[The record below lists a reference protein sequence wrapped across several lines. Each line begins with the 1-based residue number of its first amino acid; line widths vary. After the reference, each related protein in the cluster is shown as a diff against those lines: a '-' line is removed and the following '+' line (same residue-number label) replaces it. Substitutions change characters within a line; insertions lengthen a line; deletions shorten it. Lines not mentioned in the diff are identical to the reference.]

1 MVERLNGIE
10 KVRGSTPLISTNKK
24 TSQTYHFVK
33 SGTIV
38 LGLPKGSLQESTFA
52 LFKRAGFDV
61 SCSSRSYIPSIND
74 DEIACRLLRP
84 QEMSRYV
91 ELGLLDAGICGY
103 DWVYE
108 NGSDVREICELN
120 YSKSTANPVRWV
132 LAVPNDSKIKTVK
145 DLEGKRISTEAIG
158 LTKRYLKKHGVKADV
173 EFSWGATEVKAPE
186 LVDAIV
192 DLTETGSSLRAN
204 NLRIVDTILVST
216 TRFIANK
223 DSWKSPA
230 KRRKLEQLQM
240 LLTGALEARRRVLLK
255 CNAPSKSLD
264 KVTSIMPSLHAPT
277 VNALHGGDWFAVE
290 SVVEE
295 GLVRDLIPRLI
306 AAGATGIIELP
317 LNKII
322 Y

>member
-1 MVERLNGIE
+1 MA
-10 KVRGSTPLISTNKK
+10 
-24 TSQTYHFVK
+24 
-33 SGTIV
+33 IV

-52 LFKRAGFDV
+52 LFKRAGFVV
-61 SCSSRSYIPSIND
+61 SCSSRSYYPSID
-74 DEIACRLLRP
+74 DEEIKCRLLRP

-108 NGSDVREICELN
+108 NGSDVVDVCELS
-120 YSKSTANPVRWV
+120 YSKATSNPVRWV

-145 DLEGKRISTEAIG
+145 DLKGKRISTEAIG
-158 LTKRYLKKHGVKADV
+158 IVKRYLKANGVKADV

-204 NLRIVDTILVST
+204 NLRIVDTILTST
-216 TRFIANK
+216 TRLIANK
-223 DSWKSPA
+223 KAWRDKA
-230 KRRKLEQLQM
+230 KRAKIEQLKM
-240 LLTGALEARRRVLLK
+240 LLTAALDAQKRVLIKL
-255 CNAPSKSLD
+255 NAPEKKLE
-264 KVTSIMPSLHAPT
+264 KITAALPALHAPT
-277 VNALHGGDWFAVE
+277 VNRLNDADWFAVE

-295 GLVRDLIPRLI
+295 RLVRDLVPVLK

-322 Y
+322 F

>member
-1 MVERLNGIE
+1 M
-10 KVRGSTPLISTNKK
+10 S
-24 TSQTYHFVK
+24 
-33 SGTIV
+33 IV

-52 LFKRAGFDV
+52 LFKRAGFTV
-61 SCSSRSYIPSIND
+61 TCSSRSYVPSID
-74 DEIACRLLRP
+74 DEEIKCRLLRP

-108 NGSDVREICELN
+108 NGSDVHEICELN
-120 YSKSTANPVRWV
+120 YSKATTNPVRWV

-145 DLEGKRISTEAIG
+145 DLQGKRISTEAVG
-158 LTKRYLKKHGVKADV
+158 LVKRYLKKNKVSADV

-204 NLRIVDTILVST
+204 NLRIVDTILTST

-223 DSWKSPA
+223 AAWKCKA
-230 KRRKLEQLQM
+230 KRAKLEQLQM
-240 LLTGALEARRRVLLK
+240 LLTGALEAQRRVLLK
-255 CNAPSKSLD
+255 CNAPEKGLQ
-264 KVTSIMPSLHAPT
+264 KVVKVMPALHAPT
-277 VNALHGGDWFAVE
+277 VNKLDGGDWFAVE

-295 GLVRDLIPRLI
+295 KQVRDLIPRLT

-317 LNKII
+317 LNKVIF
-322 Y
+322 

>member
-1 MVERLNGIE
+1 MA
-10 KVRGSTPLISTNKK
+10 
-24 TSQTYHFVK
+24 
-33 SGTIV
+33 IV

-52 LFKRAGFDV
+52 LFKRAGFNV
-61 SCSSRSYIPSIND
+61 SCSSRSYYPSID
-74 DEIACRLLRP
+74 DEEIKCRLLRP

-108 NGSDVREICELN
+108 NGSDVVDVCELN
-120 YSKSTANPVRWV
+120 YSKATSNPVRWV

-145 DLEGKRISTEAIG
+145 DLKGKRISTEALGIVN
-158 LTKRYLKKHGVKADV
+158 RDLKANGVKANV

-204 NLRIVDTILVST
+204 NLRIVDTILTST
-216 TRFIANK
+216 TRLIANK
-223 DSWKSPA
+223 KAWKDKA
-230 KRRKLEQLQM
+230 KRAKIEQLKM
-240 LLTGALEARRRVLLK
+240 LLTAALDAQKRVLIKL
-255 CNAPSKSLD
+255 NAPAKKLE
-264 KVTSIMPSLHAPT
+264 KITAALPALHAPT
-277 VNALHGGDWFAVE
+277 VNKLNDADWYAVE

-295 GLVRDLIPRLI
+295 RQVRDLVPVLK

-322 Y
+322 F

>member
-1 MVERLNGIE
+1 MA
-10 KVRGSTPLISTNKK
+10 
-24 TSQTYHFVK
+24 
-33 SGTIV
+33 IV

-52 LFKRAGFDV
+52 LFKRAGFTV
-61 SCSSRSYIPSIND
+61 TCSSRSYIPSID
-74 DEIACRLLRP
+74 DPEIKCRLLRP

-108 NGSDVREICELN
+108 NGSDVQEVCELN
-120 YSKSTANPVRWV
+120 YSKATSNPVRWV
-132 LAVPNDSKIKTVK
+132 LAVPNDSKIKSVK
-145 DLEGKRISTEAIG
+145 DLAGKRISSEAVG
-158 LTKRYLKKHGVKADV
+158 LVKRYLKQNGVKADV

-204 NLRIVDTILVST
+204 NLRIVDTILTST

-223 DSWKSPA
+223 KAWKNRA
-230 KRRKLEQLQM
+230 KRAKLEQLKM
-240 LLTGALEARRRVLLK
+240 LLTGALDAQKRVLLK
-255 CNAPSKSLD
+255 LNAPAQKLD
-264 KVTSIMPSLHAPT
+264 TVTAALPALHAPT
-277 VNALHGGDWFAVE
+277 VSKLSDPDWFAVE

-295 GLVRDLIPRLI
+295 RLVRDLIPVLR

-317 LNKII
+317 LNKVIF
-322 Y
+322 

>member
-1 MVERLNGIE
+1 MA
-10 KVRGSTPLISTNKK
+10 
-24 TSQTYHFVK
+24 
-33 SGTIV
+33 IV

-52 LFKRAGFDV
+52 LFKRAGFNV
-61 SCSSRSYIPSIND
+61 SCSSRSYIPTID
-74 DEIACRLLRP
+74 DEEIKCRLLRP

-91 ELGLLDAGICGY
+91 ELGLLDAGICGF

-108 NGSDVREICELN
+108 NGSDVQEICELN
-120 YSKSTANPVRWV
+120 YSKATSNPVRWV

-145 DLEGKRISTEAIG
+145 DLEGKRISTEAMG
-158 LTKRYLKKHGVKADV
+158 LVKRYLKQHGVKADV

-204 NLRIVDTILVST
+204 NLRIVDTILTST

-223 DSWKSPA
+223 KSWKD
-230 KRRKLEQLQM
+230 KRKRAKLEQLKM
-240 LLTGALEARRRVLLK
+240 LLTGALEAQRRVLLK
-255 CNAPSKSLD
+255 CNAPEKSLK
-264 KVTSIMPSLHAPT
+264 KVTEILPALHAPT
-277 VNALHGGDWFAVE
+277 VNKLNGEGWYAIE

-295 GLVRDLIPRLI
+295 REVRNLIPRLTS
-306 AAGATGIIELP
+306 AGATGIIELP

-322 Y
+322 F

>member
-1 MVERLNGIE
+1 MA
-10 KVRGSTPLISTNKK
+10 
-24 TSQTYHFVK
+24 
-33 SGTIV
+33 IV

-52 LFKRAGFDV
+52 LFKRAGFNV
-61 SCSSRSYIPSIND
+61 TCSSRSYTPSID
-74 DEIACRLLRP
+74 DEEIKCRLLRP

-108 NGSDVREICELN
+108 NGSDVQEICELN
-120 YSKSTANPVRWV
+120 YSKATSNPVRWV

-145 DLEGKRISTEAIG
+145 DLKGKRISTEAIG
-158 LTKRYLKKHGVKADV
+158 LVKRYLKKHGVKADV

-192 DLTETGSSLRAN
+192 DLTETGSSP
-204 NLRIVDTILVST
+204 T

-223 DSWKSPA
+223 KSWKNAA
-230 KRRKLEQLQM
+230 KRAKLEQLKM
-240 LLTGALEARRRVLLK
+240 LLTGALEAQRRVLLK
-255 CNAPSKSLD
+255 CNAPAKTLE
-264 KVTSIMPSLHAPT
+264 KVVKVMPALHAPT
-277 VNALHGGDWFAVE
+277 VNKLSGGDWYAVE

-295 GLVRDLIPRLI
+295 KQVRDLIPQLTKN
-306 AAGATGIIELP
+306 GATGIIELP

-322 Y
+322 F

>member
-1 MVERLNGIE
+1 MA
-10 KVRGSTPLISTNKK
+10 
-24 TSQTYHFVK
+24 
-33 SGTIV
+33 IV

-52 LFKRAGFDV
+52 LFKRAGFAV
-61 SCSSRSYIPSIND
+61 SCSSRSYYPSID
-74 DEIACRLLRP
+74 DEEIKCRLLRP

-108 NGSDVREICELN
+108 NGSDVVDICELN
-120 YSKSTANPVRWV
+120 YSKATSNPVRWV

-145 DLEGKRISTEAIG
+145 DLKGKRISTEALGIVN
-158 LTKRYLKKHGVKADV
+158 RYLKANGVKANV

-204 NLRIVDTILVST
+204 NLRIVDTILPST
-216 TRFIANK
+216 TRLIANK
-223 DSWKSPA
+223 KAWKDKA
-230 KRRKLEQLQM
+230 KRAKIEQLKM
-240 LLTGALEARRRVLLK
+240 LLTAALDAQKRVLIKL
-255 CNAPSKSLD
+255 NAPAKKLE
-264 KVTSIMPSLHAPT
+264 KITAALPALHAPT
-277 VNALHGGDWFAVE
+277 VNKLNDADWYAVE

-295 GLVRDLIPRLI
+295 RLVRDLVPVLKV
-306 AAGATGIIELP
+306 AGATGIIELP

-322 Y
+322 F

>member
-1 MVERLNGIE
+1 MA
-10 KVRGSTPLISTNKK
+10 
-24 TSQTYHFVK
+24 
-33 SGTIV
+33 IV

-52 LFKRAGFDV
+52 LFKRAGFNV
-61 SCSSRSYIPSIND
+61 SCSSRSYIPTID
-74 DEIACRLLRP
+74 DEEIKCRLLRP

-91 ELGLLDAGICGY
+91 ELGLLDAGICGF

-108 NGSDVREICELN
+108 NGSDVQEICELN
-120 YSKSTANPVRWV
+120 YSKATSNPVRWV

-145 DLEGKRISTEAIG
+145 DLEGKRISTEAMG
-158 LTKRYLKKHGVKADV
+158 LVKRYLKQHGVKADV

-204 NLRIVDTILVST
+204 NLRIVDTILTST

-223 DSWKSPA
+223 KSWKDKQ
-230 KRRKLEQLQM
+230 KRAKLEQLKM
-240 LLTGALEARRRVLLK
+240 LLTGALEAQRRVLLK
-255 CNAPSKSLD
+255 CNAPEKSLK
-264 KVTSIMPSLHAPT
+264 KVTEILPALHAPT
-277 VNALHGGDWFAVE
+277 VNKLNGEGWYAIE

-295 GLVRDLIPRLI
+295 REVRNLIPRLTS
-306 AAGATGIIELP
+306 AGATGIIELP

-322 Y
+322 F

>member
-1 MVERLNGIE
+1 M
-10 KVRGSTPLISTNKK
+10 S
-24 TSQTYHFVK
+24 
-33 SGTIV
+33 IV

-52 LFKRAGFDV
+52 LFKRAGFNV
-61 SCSSRSYIPSIND
+61 TCSSRSYTPSID
-74 DEIACRLLRP
+74 DEEIKCRLLRP

-91 ELGLLDAGICGY
+91 ELGLLDAGICGW

-108 NGSDVREICELN
+108 NGSDVQEICELN
-120 YSKSTANPVRWV
+120 YSKATSNPVRWV
-132 LAVPNDSKIKTVK
+132 LAVPNDSKIKSVK
-145 DLEGKRISTEAIG
+145 DLAGKRISTEAVG
-158 LTKRYLKKHGVKADV
+158 LVKRYLKKNHVKADV

-223 DSWKSPA
+223 ASWRNRA
-230 KRRKLEQLQM
+230 KRAKLEQLRT
-240 LLTGALEARRRVLLK
+240 LLVGALEAQRRVLLK
-255 CNAPSKSLD
+255 CNAPKTSLD
-264 KVTSIMPSLHAPT
+264 RVVKAMPALHAPT

-295 GLVRDLIPRLI
+295 RKVRDLIPALKS
-306 AAGATGIIELP
+306 AGATGIIELP

-322 Y
+322 F

>member
-1 MVERLNGIE
+1 MA
-10 KVRGSTPLISTNKK
+10 
-24 TSQTYHFVK
+24 
-33 SGTIV
+33 IV

-52 LFKRAGFDV
+52 LFKRAGFNV
-61 SCSSRSYIPSIND
+61 SCSSRSYIPSID
-74 DEIACRLLRP
+74 DEEIKCRLLRP

-91 ELGLLDAGICGY
+91 ELGLLDAGICGF

-108 NGSDVREICELN
+108 NGSDVEEICELN
-120 YSKSTANPVRWV
+120 YSKATSNPVRWV
-132 LAVPNDSKIKTVK
+132 LAVPNDSKIKSVK
-145 DLEGKRISTEAIG
+145 DLNGKRISTEAVG
-158 LTKRYLKKHGVKADV
+158 LVTRYLKTNGVKADV

-204 NLRIVDTILVST
+204 NLRIVDTILTST

-223 DSWKSPA
+223 ASWKNKA
-230 KRRKLEQLQM
+230 KRAKLEQLKM
-240 LLTGALEARRRVLLK
+240 LLTGALEAQRRVLLK
-255 CNAPSKSLD
+255 CNAPAKSLD
-264 KVTSIMPSLHAPT
+264 KIVKVLPALHAPT
-277 VNALHGGDWFAVE
+277 VNKLNDEKWFAVE

-295 GLVRDLIPRLI
+295 KKVRDLIPALTK
-306 AAGATGIIELP
+306 AGATGIIEIP

>member
-1 MVERLNGIE
+1 MA
-10 KVRGSTPLISTNKK
+10 
-24 TSQTYHFVK
+24 
-33 SGTIV
+33 IV

-52 LFKRAGFDV
+52 LFKRAGFNV
-61 SCSSRSYIPSIND
+61 SCSSRSYIPSID
-74 DEIACRLLRP
+74 DEEIKCRLLRP

-108 NGSDVREICELN
+108 NGSDVVEVCELN
-120 YSKSTANPVRWV
+120 YSKATSNPVRWV

-145 DLEGKRISTEAIG
+145 DLQGKRISTEAIG
-158 LTKRYLKKHGVKADV
+158 LTKRYLKAHGVKADV

-204 NLRIVDTILVST
+204 NLRIVDTILTST
-216 TRFIANK
+216 TRMIVNK
-223 DSWKSPA
+223 ASWKNKA
-230 KRRKLEQLQM
+230 KRTKLEQLKM
-240 LLTGALEARRRVLLK
+240 LLVGALEAQRRVLLK
-255 CNAPSKSLD
+255 CNAPAKSLD
-264 KVTSIMPSLHAPT
+264 KVVAALPSLHAPT
-277 VNALHGGDWFAVE
+277 VNSLNDKEWFAVE

-295 GLVRDLIPRLI
+295 RQVRDLIPKLTKC
-306 AAGATGIIELP
+306 GATGIIELP

-322 Y
+322 F

>member
-1 MVERLNGIE
+1 MA
-10 KVRGSTPLISTNKK
+10 
-24 TSQTYHFVK
+24 
-33 SGTIV
+33 IV
-38 LGLPKGSLQESTFA
+38 LGLPKGSLQDSTFA
-52 LFKRAGFDV
+52 LFKRAGFNV
-61 SCSSRSYIPSIND
+61 SCSSRSYYPSID
-74 DEIACRLLRP
+74 DEEIKCRLLRP

-108 NGSDVREICELN
+108 NGSDVVDVCELN
-120 YSKSTANPVRWV
+120 YSKATSNPVRWV

-145 DLEGKRISTEAIG
+145 DLKGKRISTEALGIVN
-158 LTKRYLKKHGVKADV
+158 RYLKANGVKANV

-204 NLRIVDTILVST
+204 NLRIVDTILTST
-216 TRFIANK
+216 TRLIANK
-223 DSWKSPA
+223 KAWKDKA
-230 KRRKLEQLQM
+230 KRAKIEQLKM
-240 LLTGALEARRRVLLK
+240 LLTAALDAQKRVLIKL
-255 CNAPSKSLD
+255 NAPAKKLE
-264 KVTSIMPSLHAPT
+264 KITAALPALHAPT
-277 VNALHGGDWFAVE
+277 VNKLNDADWYAVE

-295 GLVRDLIPRLI
+295 RQVRDLVPVLK

-322 Y
+322 F

>member
-1 MVERLNGIE
+1 MGVIVINYVLSRFGESFE
-10 KVRGSTPLISTNKK
+10 MA
-24 TSQTYHFVK
+24 
-33 SGTIV
+33 IV

-52 LFKRAGFDV
+52 LFKRAGFTV
-61 SCSSRSYIPSIND
+61 TCSSRSYIPSID
-74 DEIACRLLRP
+74 DPEIKCRLLRP

-108 NGSDVREICELN
+108 NGSDVQEVCELN
-120 YSKSTANPVRWV
+120 YSKATSNPVRWV
-132 LAVPNDSKIKTVK
+132 LAVPNDSKIKSVK
-145 DLEGKRISTEAIG
+145 DLAGKRISSEAVG
-158 LTKRYLKKHGVKADV
+158 LVKRYLKQNGVKADV

-204 NLRIVDTILVST
+204 NLRIVDTILTST

-223 DSWKSPA
+223 KAWKNRA
-230 KRRKLEQLQM
+230 KRAKLEQLKM
-240 LLTGALEARRRVLLK
+240 LLTGALEAQKRVLLK
-255 CNAPSKSLD
+255 LNAPAKKLD
-264 KVTSIMPSLHAPT
+264 KVTAALPALHAPT
-277 VNALHGGDWFAVE
+277 VNKLNDPDWFAVE

-295 GLVRDLIPRLI
+295 RLVRDLIPVLR

-317 LNKII
+317 LNKVIF
-322 Y
+322 

>member
-1 MVERLNGIE
+1 M
-10 KVRGSTPLISTNKK
+10 S
-24 TSQTYHFVK
+24 
-33 SGTIV
+33 IV

-52 LFKRAGFDV
+52 LFKRAGFNV
-61 SCSSRSYIPSIND
+61 TCSSRSYTPSID
-74 DEIACRLLRP
+74 DEEIKCRLLRP

-91 ELGLLDAGICGY
+91 ELGLLDAGICGW

-108 NGSDVREICELN
+108 NGSDVQEICELN
-120 YSKSTANPVRWV
+120 YSKATSNPVRWV
-132 LAVPNDSKIKTVK
+132 LAVPNDSKIKSVK
-145 DLEGKRISTEAIG
+145 DLAGKRISTEAVG
-158 LTKRYLKKHGVKADV
+158 LVKRYLKKNRVKADV

-223 DSWKSPA
+223 ASWKNKA
-230 KRRKLEQLQM
+230 KRAKLEQLRT
-240 LLTGALEARRRVLLK
+240 LLTGALEAQRRVRLK
-255 CNAPSKSLD
+255 CNAPKTSLD
-264 KVTSIMPSLHAPT
+264 RVDKAMPALHAPT

-295 GLVRDLIPRLI
+295 RKVRDLIPALKS
-306 AAGATGIIELP
+306 AGATGIIELP

-322 Y
+322 F

>member
-1 MVERLNGIE
+1 MA
-10 KVRGSTPLISTNKK
+10 
-24 TSQTYHFVK
+24 
-33 SGTIV
+33 IV

-52 LFKRAGFDV
+52 LFKRAGFNV
-61 SCSSRSYIPSIND
+61 TCSSRSYTPSID
-74 DEIACRLLRP
+74 DEEIKCRLLRP

-108 NGSDVREICELN
+108 NGSDVQEICELN
-120 YSKSTANPVRWV
+120 YSKATSNPVRWV

-145 DLEGKRISTEAIG
+145 DLKGKRISTEAIG
-158 LTKRYLKKHGVKADV
+158 LVKRYLKKHGVKADV

-204 NLRIVDTILVST
+204 NLRIVDTILTST

-223 DSWKSPA
+223 KSWKNAA
-230 KRRKLEQLQM
+230 KRAKLEQLKM
-240 LLTGALEARRRVLLK
+240 LLTGALLK
-255 CNAPSKSLD
+255 CNAPEKTLE
-264 KVTSIMPSLHAPT
+264 KVVKVMPALHAPT
-277 VNALHGGDWFAVE
+277 VNKLSGGDWYAVE

-295 GLVRDLIPRLI
+295 KQVRDLIPQLTKN
-306 AAGATGIIELP
+306 GATGIIELP

-322 Y
+322 F

>member
-1 MVERLNGIE
+1 MAI
-10 KVRGSTPLISTNKK
+10 I
-24 TSQTYHFVK
+24 
-33 SGTIV
+33 

-52 LFKRAGFDV
+52 LFKRAGFNV
-61 SCSSRSYIPSIND
+61 TCSSRSYIPSID
-74 DEIACRLLRP
+74 DEEIKCRLLRP

-108 NGSDVREICELN
+108 NGSDVEEICELN
-120 YSKSTANPVRWV
+120 YSKATSNPVRWV
-132 LAVPNDSKIKTVK
+132 LAVPNDSKIKSVK
-145 DLEGKRISTEAIG
+145 DLNGKRISTEAVG
-158 LTKRYLKKHGVKADV
+158 LVKRYLKKHNVKADV

-204 NLRIVDTILVST
+204 NLRIVDTILTST

-223 DSWKSPA
+223 KSWKNKA
-230 KRRKLEQLQM
+230 KRAKLEQIKM
-240 LLTGALEARRRVLLK
+240 LLSGALEARRQVLLK
-255 CNAPSKSLD
+255 CNVPAKTLE
-264 KVTSIMPSLHAPT
+264 KVVKCLPSLHAPT
-277 VNALHGGDWFAVE
+277 VNKLNDENWFAVE

-295 GLVRDLIPRLI
+295 KTVRDLIPGLK
-306 AAGATGIIELP
+306 AAGATGIIELQ

>member
-1 MVERLNGIE
+1 M
-10 KVRGSTPLISTNKK
+10 S
-24 TSQTYHFVK
+24 
-33 SGTIV
+33 IV

-52 LFKRAGFDV
+52 LFKRAGFNV
-61 SCSSRSYIPSIND
+61 SCSSRSYVPTIDD
-74 DEIACRLLRP
+74 DEINCRLLRP

-108 NGSDVREICELN
+108 NGSDVHEICELN
-120 YSKSTANPVRWV
+120 YSKATSNPVRWV
-132 LAVPNDSKIKTVK
+132 LAVPNDSKIKSVK
-145 DLEGKRISTEAIG
+145 DLQGKRISTEAVG
-158 LTKRYLKKHGVKADV
+158 LVKRYLKKHGVKADV

-204 NLRIVDTILVST
+204 NLRIVDTILTST

-223 DSWKSPA
+223 AAWKVKA
-230 KRRKLEQLQM
+230 KRAKLEQLKM
-240 LLTGALEARRRVLLK
+240 LLTGALEARHMVLLK
-255 CNAPSKSLD
+255 CNAPAKKLSQVV
-264 KVTSIMPSLHAPT
+264 KVMPALHAPT
-277 VNALHGGDWFAVE
+277 VNLLHGGDWFAVE

-295 GLVRDLIPRLI
+295 KKVRDIIPHLT

-317 LNKII
+317 LNKIVF
-322 Y
+322 

>member
-1 MVERLNGIE
+1 MA
-10 KVRGSTPLISTNKK
+10 
-24 TSQTYHFVK
+24 
-33 SGTIV
+33 IV

-52 LFKRAGFDV
+52 LFKRAGFNV
-61 SCSSRSYIPSIND
+61 SCSSRSYIPSID
-74 DEIACRLLRP
+74 DQEIKCRLLRP

-91 ELGLLDAGICGY
+91 ELGLLDAGICGF

-108 NGSDVREICELN
+108 NGSDVQEICELN
-120 YSKSTANPVRWV
+120 YSKATSNPVRWV
-132 LAVPNDSKIKTVK
+132 LAVPNDSPIKTVK

-158 LTKRYLKKHGVKADV
+158 LTKRYLAANGVNADV

-204 NLRIVDTILVST
+204 NLRIVDTILTST

-223 DSWKSPA
+223 KSWEDA
-230 KRRKLEQLQM
+230 EKRAKLEQLKM
-240 LLTGALEARRRVLLK
+240 LLVGALEAQRRVLLK
-255 CNAPSKSLD
+255 CNAPAAGLD
-264 KVTSIMPSLHAPT
+264 EIVKVLPALHAPT
-277 VNALHGGDWFAVE
+277 VNKLNGEGWYAVE

-295 GLVRDLIPRLI
+295 RQVRDLIPQLTK
-306 AAGATGIIELP
+306 AGATGIIELP

-322 Y
+322 F